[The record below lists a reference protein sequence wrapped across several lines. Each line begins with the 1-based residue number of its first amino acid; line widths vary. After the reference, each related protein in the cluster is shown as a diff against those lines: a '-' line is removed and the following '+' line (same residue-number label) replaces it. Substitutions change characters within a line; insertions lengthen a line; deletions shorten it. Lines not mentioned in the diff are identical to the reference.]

1 MKSHDRVI
9 SVLLIGLAGLVF
21 YGTKDFGSEELVMIG
36 AGVWP
41 RVLASLLVIL
51 AVVLFIQSLMKSY
64 QDKANP
70 IDLHSPGMKRVM
82 KMCLALAV
90 FSVILYFCGFM
101 ISILFLIPICMVIL
115 GERRKKWL
123 AMVTGSVMASVY
135 IIFVLI
141 LQLRLP
147 EGIFF

>member
-1 MKSHDRVI
+1 MKSHDQVI
-9 SVLLIGLAGLVF
+9 SVLLIGIAGLVF
-21 YGTKDFGSEELVMIG
+21 YGTKDYGSGGLAMIG
-36 AGVWP
+36 ADFWP
-41 RVLASLLVIL
+41 RVLATLLIVL
-51 AVVLFIQSLMKSY
+51 AIVLFTQSMMKSY
-64 QDKANP
+64 KDKANP
-70 IDLHSPGMKRVM
+70 IDLHSPGMKRVV

-90 FSVILYFCGFM
+90 FSVILYYFGFI

-123 AMVTGSVMASVY
+123 AMVTGSVIASVY